1 MKQMFVVMNDCRP
14 GVGGVEEY
22 EAIKAG
28 KERNGNKDRYV
39 SHTSSHPVVVE
50 C

>member
-14 GVGGVEEY
+14 GVGGVQEY

-28 KERNGNKDRYV
+28 IERK
-39 SHTSSHPVVVE
+39 
-50 C
+50 